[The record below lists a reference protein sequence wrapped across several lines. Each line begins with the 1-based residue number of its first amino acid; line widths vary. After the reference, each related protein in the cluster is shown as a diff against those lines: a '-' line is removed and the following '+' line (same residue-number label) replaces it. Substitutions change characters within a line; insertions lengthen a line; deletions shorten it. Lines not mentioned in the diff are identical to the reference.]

1 MPVAEPI
8 LSGATYF
15 CTARGPQ
22 MVTKM
27 NATPSMARETTRTM
41 PLPAKAPSNEPA
53 AMIAAA
59 ASSMVFGPNFFASAP
74 VGSARTMPTNVKM
87 DMSHD
92 AELASMSMFAMMS
105 PMTTGTLNW
114 IVAIAVPNRS
124 MATAISAQFPYFLL
138 VLIRHLLLWYFA
150 CTSPGR
156 NLATPSA

>member
-1 MPVAEPI
+1 MRFLAMRNASDERLAEAIGANLWALEAVIRYCGANGIRLFRIGSDVIPFGSSPANRLDLSLIHI
-8 LSGATYF
+8 L
-15 CTARGPQ
+15 
-22 MVTKM
+22 
-27 NATPSMARETTRTM
+27 
-41 PLPAKAPSNEPA
+41 
-53 AMIAAA
+53 
-59 ASSMVFGPNFFASAP
+59 
-74 VGSARTMPTNVKM
+74 
-87 DMSHD
+87 
-92 AELASMSMFAMMS
+92 MS